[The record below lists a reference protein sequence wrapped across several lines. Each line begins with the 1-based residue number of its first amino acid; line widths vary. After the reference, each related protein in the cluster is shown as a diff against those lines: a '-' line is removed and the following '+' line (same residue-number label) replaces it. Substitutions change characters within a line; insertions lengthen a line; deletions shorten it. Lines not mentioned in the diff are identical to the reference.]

1 MDRTEFMSLFADL
14 ADSELHTLRE
24 SSRLNDLARD
34 QSLYV
39 DLCKQFFDG
48 DPHNIDERQR
58 FVGILIAMIHTDGRT
73 KNALLWIADQAYLNP
88 ELYGGSGLNSLA
100 AIWSFL
106 QWAELTVDEKESIRG
121 WMTKFQQE
129 KTYLANNADQC
140 LRLLDSRRD

>member
-24 SSRLNDLARD
+24 SSRLNDLVRD
-34 QSLYV
+34 QSFYV

-73 KNALLWIADQAYLNP
+73 KNALLWIADQAYSNP
-88 ELYGGSGLNSLA
+88 ELYGVNGLNSLA
-100 AIWSFL
+100 GIWSFL
-106 QWAELTVDEKESIRG
+106 QWADLTVDEEENIRG
-121 WMTKFQQE
+121 WMTKFRQE
-129 KTYLANNADQC
+129 KQYLANNAEQC
-140 LRLLDSRRD
+140 LRLLDSRRH